1 MLSRN
6 FVFGAEDKNSFD
18 MGFRGLKD
26 HPQFFVCKSEVLFFK
41 WSLITTPSAQA
52 QKLCKLAKSESA
64 SSLPAGRKTKKERA
78 QAQKLCKLAHTE
90 PASSWPAGKKIK
102 KKGDSAKTY
111 SAEQAGQKVKR
122 LPSKHWPAERETK
135 KEGE

>member
-41 WSLITTPSAQA
+41 WSLITTPILDTLATLVPPAPSAPKLPVPPSLRA
-52 QKLCKLAKSESA
+52 PLASKPISTQKPPRPQPLSAVRAKA
-64 SSLPAGRKTKKERA
+64 F
-78 QAQKLCKLAHTE
+78 
-90 PASSWPAGKKIK
+90 
-102 KKGDSAKTY
+102 
-111 SAEQAGQKVKR
+111 
-122 LPSKHWPAERETK
+122 
-135 KEGE
+135 

>member
-1 MLSRN
+1 MSNIKFSMLSRN

-64 SSLPAGRKTKKERA
+64 SSLPAGRKIKKEA
-78 QAQKLCKLAHTE
+78 DA
-90 PASSWPAGKKIK
+90 
-102 KKGDSAKTY
+102 AKTY

-122 LPSKHWPAERETK
+122 LPSKH
-135 KEGE
+135 